1 MTDWLPTI
9 YLGILGAN
17 QSDLGYIDGINQFDV
32 LQKTSEPLREEI
44 LYDIANFQ
52 DTNYTLHV
60 LDGWFPASFN
70 VSGSF

>member
-9 YLGILGAN
+9 YSGILGAN
-17 QSDLGYIDGINQFDV
+17 QSDLGDIDGINQFDV

-60 LDGWFPASFN
+60 LDGWLQQ
-70 VSGSF
+70 VLM